1 MADATT
7 EVQELNEMMAAATRK
22 RQRLVLKLRDQ
33 GKTWQ
38 EIGDTLGVS
47 RQRAE
52 QIHKQA
58 IRAVGQ

>member
-1 MADATT
+1 MTDAAT
-7 EVQELNEMMAAATRK
+7 EVQELNEMMAAATKK
-22 RQRLVLKLRDQ
+22 RQRLVLKLRQQ
-33 GKTWQ
+33 GRTWQ

-58 IRAVGQ
+58 QAVDG